1 MSQVRLTARFVA
13 VDGRSRDQVTDG
25 MPQNR
30 KLLAVP
36 FVGKDVPS
44 KASEFSHPDIV
55 IGLTILAYRHEGMR
69 RQDLKRVLLGMREQM
84 AGEAGAYSKRP
95 ACQLF
100 VEWVGFAG
108 KRVRGVARSQDPAEV
123 RPTLS
128 CLCACHSRA
137 VPCAA
142 VSCRSRSRPTHESA
156 LC

>member
-1 MSQVRLTARFVA
+1 
-13 VDGRSRDQVTDG
+13 

-69 RQDLKRVLLGMREQM
+69 RQDLKRVLLGMRELM
-84 AGEAGAYSKRP
+84 AAEAGAYSKRP

-123 RPTLS
+123 RPPL
-128 CLCACHSRA
+128 LLPVCARA
-137 VPCAA
+137 TAVQSHVPLFHAA
-142 VSCRSRSRPTHESA
+142 
-156 LC
+156 LD